1 MTQTDTDEPEIG
13 VWSRLF
19 SKTKSENKTKKMEN
33 ISTDSEKF
41 ENCTVVSN
49 SSDDPLY
56 SIPAKY
62 QNQVTGTAIVQLEDG
77 TLVALPYTGINQP
90 DENELRSRLSSMTN
104 LSSIDINEHITH
116 HNDAVS
122 KISAATGQ
130 IKLIK
135 VIPNTKG
142 LKAMGLSS
150 KTVSLNSSKKRQ
162 KPKPSL
168 SLADSQVKF
177 DSTTNLYP
185 SVSPSSNKTKIV
197 KSNKQQ
203 FYSLPSKSQKKL
215 SLVSQANNLNL
226 SSDTEVVNSLPENYQ
241 ILDSQIYM
249 KNSSESSA
257 EIQKPKRKT
266 KKSGRTVSNQKFQSQ
281 RRGNNELIRSKTENE
296 CIYANTANLWAVPDA
311 TTSRTKSIQT
321 PCYYEIYDDPN
332 RLKNSMKKIDK
343 LEKGDVSVLQKS
355 DKEVIE
361 AMEDYE
367 IQCSS
372 EMTTNMTTEMKQL
385 LDEKNRAIRDGKIR
399 HNQKLST
406 AKAKI
411 HYLAGRVKEQMELLD
426 EKEEQIKKHQLKI
439 DEWKKR
445 EATAKSKVIK
455 LEKQLKAKD
464 GSTESADQ
472 MSDFQ
477 KQYEELLNEKE
488 KSDVQNKEKMEQT
501 SKKVQQLIVQI
512 KCMETSVNTIQSE
525 NLDMK
530 TRERQL
536 AQTILELRQENARLM
551 GVSNQPKQIIT
562 TIMEEDSNEES
573 ENYGT
578 TDFNRKDL
586 ESSSEGHG
594 SEEFSEENYD
604 MKSMRSMG
612 LSNMTDLKLAA
623 TGSIND
629 SDVIDYCI

>member
-1 MTQTDTDEPEIG
+1 MTQLDTDEPEIG

-33 ISTDSEKF
+33 ISTDSEKY

-62 QNQVTGTAIVQLEDG
+62 ENQVTGTAIVQLEDG

-122 KISAATGQ
+122 KISAAGQ

-150 KTVSLNSSKKRQ
+150 KTVSTSSKKRQ
-162 KPKPSL
+162 KPKPTL

-185 SVSPSSNKTKIV
+185 SVTPSSNKTKIV
-197 KSNKQQ
+197 KSNKHQ
-203 FYSLPSKSQKKL
+203 FHSLPSKNQKKL

-226 SSDTEVVNSLPENYQ
+226 SSDTEVVNSLPGHYQ

-257 EIQKPKRKT
+257 EIQKPKRKSR
-266 KKSGRTVSNQKFQSQ
+266 KSGRNVSNQKFQSQ
-281 RRGNNELIRSKTENE
+281 RKGNNELIRSKTENE
-296 CIYANTANLWAVPDA
+296 CIYANTASLWAVPDA

-332 RLKNSMKKIDK
+332 RLKNSMTKIDK

-372 EMTTNMTTEMKQL
+372 EATTNMTTEMKQL
-385 LDEKNRAIRDGKIR
+385 LEEKNRAIRDGKIR

-411 HYLAGRVKEQMELLD
+411 HYLAGRVKEQMELLE
-426 EKEEQIKKHQLKI
+426 EKEDQIKKNHAKI
-439 DEWKKR
+439 DELKKK
-445 EATAKSKVIK
+445 EAAAKSKVIK
-455 LEKQLKAKD
+455 LEKQLRAKE
-464 GSTESADQ
+464 GSTESDQ
-472 MSDFQ
+472 INEI
-477 KQYEELLNEKE
+477 KKEYEQMLKEKE
-488 KSDVQNKEKMEQT
+488 KSDAQNKEKMEQT

-530 TRERQL
+530 NRETQL
-536 AQTILELRQENARLM
+536 AQTILELRKENARLM
-551 GVSNQPKQIIT
+551 GIQPPKQIIT
-562 TIMEEDSNEES
+562 TIVEEDSNEES
-573 ENYGT
+573 EHYGT

-604 MKSMRSMG
+604 MKSMG
-612 LSNMTDLKLAA
+612 ISNMTDFKLAA
-623 TGSIND
+623 NGSIND